1 MRLSTSWMYQQS
13 LSTMLSQ
20 QSALAATQN
29 EVSTG
34 NRINLA
40 SDDPAGAGQVVSLNH
55 VIAANEQYSNSID
68 TANTRLNTEASTL
81 SSVNSVLDNARTL
94 ALQAV
99 NGTLSASDRNS
110 IASQLSQMRD
120 QLLQLANTTDSNGN
134 ALFAGTSTTKTPF
147 QSDANGVVTYGGNDA
162 QQRSA
167 VGAGLQVASSDP
179 GSGLFMTIPMGNG
192 TFEASAG
199 SANTG
204 TLVVGSNSVTDLNAW
219 NSAASSS
226 GGGYTITFGT
236 GGTWSATDANGNAVL
251 DSSGN
256 PVTGT
261 YTDGGSISFNG
272 MTMAMSGTPA
282 AGDTVSVTSGGQQD
296 IFSTLTNMINAL
308 QSGSTTDTQLT
319 NVMSRQIESIDQT
332 QSAISSVQVSIG
344 ERLDT
349 LQQQQGAYQDL
360 SVTYKS
366 ALSDVQGADAYT
378 AISNLSL
385 QQTALQA
392 SQQMFAQVKSMSLF
406 NYLK

>member
-20 QSALAATQN
+20 QSSLAATQN
-29 EVSTG
+29 QVDTG
-34 NRINLA
+34 NRINVA

-55 VIAANEQYSNSID
+55 VMAANAQYSSTID

-81 SSVNSVLDNARTL
+81 GSVNDVLDNARTL

-120 QLLQLANTTDSNGN
+120 QLMQLANTTDSNGN

-147 QSDANGVVTYGGNDA
+147 QMNANGVVSYGGNDA
-162 QQRSA
+162 QQRSS
-167 VGAGLQVASSDP
+167 VGSGLQVASSDP
-179 GSGLFMTIPMGNG
+179 GSGLFMNIPMGNG

-204 TLVVGSNSVTDLNAW
+204 TLAVGSNSVTDLNAW
-219 NSAASSS
+219 NSASAGS
-226 GGGYTITFGT
+226 GGYTIRFGS
-236 GGTWSATDANGNAVL
+236 GGAWSATDANGNAVL

-308 QSGSTTDTQLT
+308 QSGSTTDTQLN

-344 ERLDT
+344 GRLDT
-349 LQQQQGAYQDL
+349 LQQQQGAYSDL
-360 SVTYKS
+360 NVTYQS

>member
-1 MRLSTSWMYQQS
+1 MYQQS

-29 EVSTG
+29 QVDTG

-55 VIAANEQYSNSID
+55 VIAANAQYSSTID

-81 SSVNSVLDNARTL
+81 SSVNDVLDNARTL

-120 QLLQLANTTDSNGN
+120 QLMQLANTTDSNGN

-147 QSDANGVVTYGGNDA
+147 QMDANGVVSYGGNDA
-162 QQRSA
+162 QQRSS
-167 VGAGLQVASSDP
+167 VGSGLQVASSDP
-179 GSGLFMTIPMGNG
+179 GSGLFMNIPMGNG
-192 TFEASAG
+192 TFESSAG

-219 NSAASSS
+219 NSAATGG

-236 GGTWSATDANGNAVL
+236 GGAWSATDANGNAVL

-282 AGDTVSVTSGGQQD
+282 AGDTVSVTSSGQQD

-344 ERLDT
+344 GRLDT

-360 SVTYKS
+360 NVTYQT

>member
-219 NSAASSS
+219 NSATSSS

-344 ERLDT
+344 GRLDT

>member
-13 LSTMLSQ
+13 LNTMISQ

-29 EVSTG
+29 QVSTG
-34 NRINLA
+34 NRINVA

-55 VIAANEQYSNSID
+55 VIAANTQYSSTINSA
-68 TANTRLNTEASTL
+68 TTRLNTEASTL
-81 SSVNSVLDNARTL
+81 STVNSVLDNARTL

-99 NGTLSASDRNS
+99 NGTLSASDRQS
-110 IASQLSQMRD
+110 IASQLSQIHD
-120 QLLQLANTTDSNGN
+120 QLVQLANTTDSNGN

-147 QSDANGVVTYGGNDA
+147 QVGVNGAVTYGGNDS

-167 VGAGLQVASSDP
+167 VGSGMQVATSDP
-179 GSGLFMTIPMGNG
+179 GSGLFMNIPNGNG
-192 TFEASAG
+192 SFEASAG

-204 TLVVGSNSVTDLNAW
+204 TLIVGTNSVTDLAAW
-219 NSAASSS
+219 NSTKAAS
-226 GGGYTITFGT
+226 GGGYTISFGT
-236 GGTWSATDANGNAVL
+236 GGTWTATNANGSAVL

-256 PVTGT
+256 PVGGT

-272 MTMAMSGTPA
+272 MTIAMSGTPA
-282 AGDTVSVTSGGQQD
+282 AGDSVSVSTGGQQD
-296 IFSTLTNMINAL
+296 IFSTLNNMISAL
-308 QSGSTTDTQLT
+308 QSGASDTQLT
-319 NVMSRQIESIDQT
+319 NVMSRQIESIDQG
-332 QSAISSVQVSIG
+332 QLSISSVQVSIG
-344 ERLDT
+344 GRLDT

-360 SVTYKS
+360 NVTYQS

>member
-29 EVSTG
+29 QVDTG
-34 NRINLA
+34 NRINVA

-55 VIAANEQYSNSID
+55 VIASNAQYSSSID

-81 SSVNSVLDNARTL
+81 STVNGVLDNARTL

-110 IASQLSQMRD
+110 VASQLSQMRD
-120 QLLQLANTTDSNGN
+120 QLVQLANTTDSNGN

-147 QSDANGVVTYGGNDA
+147 QVGANGVVSYGGNDA
-162 QQRSA
+162 QQRSS
-167 VGAGLQVASSDP
+167 VGAGLQVASGDP
-179 GSGLFMTIPMGNG
+179 GSGLFMNIPMGNG
-192 TFEASAG
+192 TFQASAG

-204 TLVVGSNSVTDLNAW
+204 TLAVGSNSVTDFNAW
-219 NSAASSS
+219 NSAATSS

-236 GGTWSATDANGNAVL
+236 GGTWSASDANGNAVL

-344 ERLDT
+344 GRLDT

-360 SVTYKS
+360 NVTYQS